1 MLFVPA
7 RCHHRL
13 QLTAPAGIC
22 GPREGTEALL
32 GRGKRWWHQ
41 QEVFFFFLEKSSL
54 PAFRLEEVGKEEDGM
69 VEAGC
74 RKGPAFK

>member
-1 MLFVPA
+1 MVPEKEQRHFWEGGKGGGTSR
-7 RCHHRL
+7 RC
-13 QLTAPAGIC
+13 
-22 GPREGTEALL
+22 
-32 GRGKRWWHQ
+32 
-41 QEVFFFFLEKSSL
+41 FFFLEKSSL